1 MRAIIADDH
10 QIIRVGLSAILGAE
24 PDIQVIGEA
33 TSAREALA
41 LVAREKPD
49 IAILDLNFPDGS
61 ALTVLPDLLA
71 ASPATRVL
79 VLTMHSEAQVVRTA
93 LAAGVHGFLNKAANP
108 QEVVRAVRS
117 VAQGRAFVSVPFAGG
132 GLADLVTNQEPP
144 VRAPSAPPES
154 SAPPRAEGRKL
165 SERER
170 EILKLFARGLT
181 HRQIAEGLGLSV
193 KTVET
198 YRSRLGD
205 RFGARSR
212 AELVEA
218 AQKLGLLTD
227 NDR

>member
-10 QIIRVGLSAILGAE
+10 QIIRVGLSAILKSE

-49 IAILDLNFPDGS
+49 VAILDLNFPDGS
-61 ALTVLPDLLA
+61 ALAVVPELLLA
-71 ASPATRVL
+71 SPDTRIL
-79 VLTMHSEAQVVRTA
+79 VLTMHSEAQMVRNA
-93 LAAGVHGFLNKAANP
+93 LSSGVHGFLNKAAEP

-117 VAQGRAFVSVPFAGG
+117 VAQGRAFVSVPFASG
-132 GLADLVTNQEPP
+132 GLLDLVTGEELA
-144 VRAPSAPPES
+144 RSDSAPPDS
-154 SAPPRAEGRKL
+154 VAPRPEGRKL

-181 HRQIAEGLGLSV
+181 HRQIAEALGLSV

-212 AELVEA
+212 TELVDA
-218 AQKLGLLTD
+218 AHRLGLLTD
-227 NDR
+227 DEP

>member
-10 QIIRVGLSAILGAE
+10 QIIRVGLSAILSSE
-24 PDIQVIGEA
+24 SDIQVVGEA

-41 LVAREKPD
+41 LALREKPD
-49 IAILDLNFPDGS
+49 VAILDLNFPDGS
-61 ALTVLPDLLA
+61 ALGVLPELTEG
-71 ASPATRVL
+71 SPDTRIL
-79 VLTMHSEAQVVRTA
+79 VLTMHSEAQVVRNA
-93 LAAGVHGFLNKAANP
+93 LALGVHGFLNKAADP

-132 GLADLVTNQEPP
+132 GLADLVAAQH
-144 VRAPSAPPES
+144 APRSDLPPPEHG
-154 SAPPRAEGRKL
+154 PRVEGRKL

-170 EILKLFARGLT
+170 EILTLFARGLT
-181 HRQIAEGLGLSV
+181 HRQIAEALRLSV

-205 RFGARSR
+205 RFGARTR

-218 AQKLGLLTD
+218 ARQLGLFELKEP
-227 NDR
+227 